1 MWNAPP
7 TPAAQATVTRLGAG
21 NPELAAMVAEAARG
35 GAPLML
41 LHLDIDHFASVNE
54 NMSAEVGDQAL
65 VLVAQRLREQL
76 PEQGRLWRHGSDEFV
91 LAIPRAAGVPLP
103 EDMAEQLRQQMEL
116 PLSVLPYTLFLT
128 AKIGVALCPEHATDP
143 SRLLDLAE
151 DALHQ
156 AAREGGNIVQV
167 HMLHRPLS
175 AHSESIIARQL
186 VDAIDNGELRLRYQ
200 PLVSARDG
208 HVVGMEALLRW
219 QSPTL
224 GMLVPER
231 FMRTAERLGIIVQI
245 GTWVLEMTLRQ
256 ARVWRDQG
264 FDDLNVAVNVSTL
277 QLLRPGFFA
286 EVMGLLQSTGVPA
299 QMLTLEINE
308 SALTNNVNFVYET
321 LANLRGEGISL
332 SLDNFG
338 TGDSSLS
345 ALVRY
350 PVDKLKID
358 RTFIKSAPA
367 ADREAAISRAI
378 IAMGHQLGMSVI
390 ANGVESQAQ
399 LGFLRR
405 NDCDVF
411 QGYLFGEPMSADA
424 AGLTLRRRYLRP
436 EAFAESRPDRT
447 LLLLDDEENVLRSLV
462 RLFRRDGYRILA
474 AGNVR
479 DAFELLAIND
489 VQVILS
495 DQRMSDMSGTEF
507 LGRVKMLYPDTIRL
521 VLSGYTDLTTV
532 TDAINRGAIY
542 RFLTKPWND
551 DELREHI
558 RQAFR
563 THDEQHRGSGGMAPA
578 ESIAGEP
585 PSSR

>member
-1 MWNAPP
+1 MWNPNMPPVSIDDAPD
-7 TPAAQATVTRLGAG
+7 RLGAG
-21 NPELAAMVAEAARG
+21 NPELQAMVTEAASG
-35 GAPLML
+35 GTPLML
-41 LHLDIDHFASVNE
+41 MHVDIDHFASVNE

-65 VLVAQRLREQL
+65 VLVAQRLQSYLR
-76 PEQGRLWRHGSDEFV
+76 GRGKLWRHGSDEFL
-91 LAIPRAAGVPLP
+91 LAVPRTA
-103 EDMAEQLRQQMEL
+103 DL
-116 PLSVLPYTLFLT
+116 PL
-128 AKIGVALCPEHATDP
+128 
-143 SRLLDLAE
+143 LLY
-151 DALHQ
+151 Q
-156 AAREGGNIVQV
+156 AAREGGNAVRIHAVDT
-167 HMLHRPLS
+167 PPS
-175 AHSESIIARQL
+175 AHSESIIARQI
-186 VDAIDNGELRLRYQ
+186 VDAIPNGELKLRYQ

-245 GTWVLEMTLRQ
+245 GTWVLEGALKQ
-256 ARVWRDQG
+256 ARLWRDQG
-264 FDDLNVAVNVSTL
+264 FDDFTIAVNVSTL
-277 QLLRPGFFA
+277 QLLRPNFFA
-286 EVMGLLQSTGVPA
+286 EVMGLIQAAGVPA

-308 SALTNNVNFVYET
+308 SALTNNVNFVHET
-321 LANLRGEGISL
+321 LANLRNEGISL

-358 RTFIKSAPA
+358 RSFIKSAPA
-367 ADREAAISRAI
+367 GNREAAIARAI
-378 IAMGHQLGMSVI
+378 IAMGHQLGMTVI

-424 AGLTLRRRYLRP
+424 AGMTLRRRYLRP
-436 EAFAESRPDRT
+436 EAFAETRPDRT

-479 DAFELLAIND
+479 DAFDLLAIND

-521 VLSGYTDLTTV
+521 VLSGYTDLNTV

-551 DELREHI
+551 DELRKHI
-558 RQAFR
+558 HQAFR
-563 THDEQHRGSGGMAPA
+563 TYEEQRRSN
-578 ESIAGEP
+578 AGPTAVEAVDTGEDRSP
-585 PSSR
+585 LR